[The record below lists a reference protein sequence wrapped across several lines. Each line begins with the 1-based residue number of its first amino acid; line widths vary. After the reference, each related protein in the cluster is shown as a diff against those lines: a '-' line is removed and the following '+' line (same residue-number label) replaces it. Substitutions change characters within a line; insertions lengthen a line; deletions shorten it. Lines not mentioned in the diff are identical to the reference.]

1 MSDAL
6 EFKIKEQGDK
16 VRKLKAEKATK
27 DQVKICAVSWLKAS
41 GPPFLEIRNL
51 IYSQEKYYTPY

>member
-1 MSDAL
+1 MSEAL

-27 DQVKICAVSWLKAS
+27 DQVKICAVRGLKS
-41 GPPFLEIRNL
+41 LEIKNL
-51 IYSQEKYYTPY
+51 IHSQEKYYTPY

>member
-27 DQVKICAVSWLKAS
+27 DQVKICAVRGLKAS
-41 GPPFLEIRNL
+41 PVPRNKNNYL
-51 IYSQEKYYTPY
+51 